1 MCTQNYTY
9 INYLINFQIPQD
21 TMMKCKFSYIEQGE
35 PVSLEEL
42 GRVDD
47 GYSNEDYRCYL
58 DTCLASLLKVNA
70 YMLCTRVPRI

>member
-1 MCTQNYTY
+1 
-9 INYLINFQIPQD
+9 
-21 TMMKCKFSYIEQGE
+21 MMKCKFSYIEQGE